1 MSEDL
6 SKRVRDAAVAGWW
19 TVLIGGIWLTLNWLF
34 LLVILSN
41 EPEWILWLWGK
52 ADMAWADVH
61 TIVFWFFGV
70 FKLIL
75 FVCVLLS
82 LWLTLWSRRLRR
94 A

>member
-6 SKRVRDAAVAGWW
+6 SKRVRAAAAAGWW
-19 TVLIGGIWLTLNWLF
+19 TVLIGGIWLALSWLF

-41 EPEWILWLWGK
+41 EPDWMLWLWGR
-52 ADMAWADVH
+52 ADMSWADVH